1 MKPPSSSSSNPVL
14 APGETRPALPP
25 HLAEWLAFGRQL
37 TRSAREEAVCAVRRQ
52 GPGSTGR
59 LRAASDGTNQSPPR
73 AALVL
78 AVLLGFA
85 APLHADS
92 LWKDDAGPAMLSDKK
107 ALGVGDILTIVV
119 AENTSNSKSTST
131 KTAKNSAT
139 DTSISAFLY
148 GPAAS
153 GLLTK
158 GGKYPALKFDN
169 KNSFEGGGQIANSE
183 TITTRVAV
191 RVIDVLP
198 NRNLVIEGT
207 RHTSSSGEQQDIVL
221 RGTVRAD
228 DVQANNTVFSYNVA
242 DATIKIISKGS
253 VSDSQKRGWFT
264 KLWEKV
270 TPF

>member
-1 MKPPSSSSSNPVL
+1 MKTPSSSSSRL
-14 APGETRPALPP
+14 TRPITQATKNLPP
-25 HLAEWLAFGRQL
+25 NLAEWLAFGQWLARPGRADTTARRHRLTGPLHVSGDRSGQARQRIGL
-37 TRSAREEAVCAVRRQ
+37 A
-52 GPGSTGR
+52 
-59 LRAASDGTNQSPPR
+59 L
-73 AALVL
+73 ALVACL
-78 AVLLGFA
+78 S

-92 LWKDDAGPAMLSDKK
+92 LWKDDAGPTLFADKK
-107 ALGVGDILTIVV
+107 AVALGDILTIVV

-131 KTAKNSAT
+131 KTAKTSAT
-139 DTSISAFLY
+139 DTSIASFLY

-169 KNSFEGGGQIANSE
+169 KNSFDGGGQIANSE
-183 TITTRVAV
+183 TIAARVAV

-198 NRNLVIEGT
+198 NKNLVIEGT
-207 RHTSSSGEQQDIVL
+207 RHTAYSGEQQDIVL

-242 DATIKIISKGS
+242 DATIKIVGKGA

-264 KLWEKV
+264 KFWEKI

>member
-1 MKPPSSSSSNPVL
+1 MKTPSSSNSRPAL
-14 APGETRPALPP
+14 APAETRPLLPP
-25 HLAEWLAFGRQL
+25 NLAGWLAFGAAL
-37 TRSAREEAVCAVRRQ
+37 SGTAR
-52 GPGSTGR
+52 PGAE
-59 LRAASDGTNQSPPR
+59 RAAGRQPAAAVPPPPAPGADR
-73 AALVL
+73 AALL
-78 AVLLGFA
+78 ALALLMATFA
-85 APLHADS
+85 TRADS
-92 LWKDDAGPAMLSDKK
+92 LWKDDAGPALVADKK
-107 ALGVGDILTIVV
+107 ALGIGDILTIVV

-139 DTSISAFLY
+139 DTSVSTFLY
-148 GPAAS
+148 APAAS

-158 GGKYPALKFDN
+158 GGTLPALKFDN

-191 RVIDVLP
+191 RVVDVLP

-207 RHTSSSGEQQDIVL
+207 RHTASSGEFQDIIL

-228 DVQANNTVFSYNVA
+228 DVQANNTVFSYNIA
-242 DATIKIISKGS
+242 DATIKIVSKGS

-264 KLWEKV
+264 KFWEKV

>member
-1 MKPPSSSSSNPVL
+1 MKTPSSSNSKPALVPS
-14 APGETRPALPP
+14 ETRPELPP
-25 HLAEWLAFGRQL
+25 NLAEWLAFGEMLAGPARVGARREL
-37 TRSAREEAVCAVRRQ
+37 TA
-52 GPGSTGR
+52 
-59 LRAASDGTNQSPPR
+59 LRAASLVPPPTPGATR
-73 AALVL
+73 ATLVALVL
-78 AVLLGFA
+78 LATVLA
-85 APLHADS
+85 TRADS
-92 LWKDDAGPAMLSDKK
+92 LWKDDAGPALIADKK
-107 ALGVGDILTIVV
+107 AIGIGDILTIVV

-139 DTSISAFLY
+139 DTSLSTFLY
-148 GPAAS
+148 APAAS

-158 GGKYPALKFDN
+158 GGALPALKFDN

-191 RVIDVLP
+191 RIVDVLP

-207 RHTSSSGEQQDIVL
+207 RHTASSGEFQDIIL

-228 DVQANNTVFSYNVA
+228 DVQANNTVFSYNIA
-242 DATIKIISKGS
+242 DATIKIVGKGA

-264 KLWEKV
+264 KVWEKV

>member
-1 MKPPSSSSSNPVL
+1 MPP
-14 APGETRPALPP
+14 G
-25 HLAEWLAFGRQL
+25 LAEWLAFG
-37 TRSAREEAVCAVRRQ
+37 E
-52 GPGSTGR
+52 
-59 LRAASDGTNQSPPR
+59 
-73 AALVL
+73 VL
-78 AVLLGFA
+78 ASPARAKATRGAQAPPVPGVPTSANYRLHQTTARATVLLALLAGLT
-85 APLHADS
+85 APVQADS
-92 LWKDDAGPAMLSDKK
+92 LWKDDAGPTMLSDKK
-107 ALGVGDILTIVV
+107 AIAVGDIVTIVV

-139 DTSISAFLY
+139 DTSIASFLY
-148 GPAAS
+148 GPGAS

-183 TITTRVAV
+183 TITARVAV

-198 NRNLVIEGT
+198 NKNLIVEGT
-207 RHTSSSGEQQDIVL
+207 RHTSYSGENQDIVL

-242 DATIKIISKGS
+242 DATIKIIGKGA

-264 KLWEKV
+264 KIWEKV

>member
-1 MKPPSSSSSNPVL
+1 MKAPSSSSSSPVHV
-14 APGETRPALPP
+14 PGETRPALPP
-25 HLAEWLAFGRQL
+25 NLAEWLAFGEVL
-37 TRSAREEAVCAVRRQ
+37 ASPARAKAA
-52 GPGSTGR
+52 
-59 LRAASDGTNQSPPR
+59 RAAQGQAAASIPHGARNGLKQTLPR
-73 AALVL
+73 AAFAFALLVFL
-78 AVLLGFA
+78 AV
-85 APLHADS
+85 PLRADS
-92 LWKDDAGPAMLSDKK
+92 LWKDDAGPTMLSDKK
-107 ALGVGDILTIVV
+107 AVGVGDILTIVV

-183 TITTRVAV
+183 TITARVAV

-198 NRNLVIEGT
+198 NKNLVIEGT
-207 RHTSSSGEQQDIVL
+207 RHTSYSGEQQDVVL

-253 VSDSQKRGWFT
+253 VSDAQKRGWFT
-264 KLWEKV
+264 KFWEKV

>member
-1 MKPPSSSSSNPVL
+1 MSPA
-14 APGETRPALPP
+14 APGLVRA
-25 HLAEWLAFGRQL
+25 AWLAL
-37 TRSAREEAVCAVRRQ
+37 ALLVTA
-52 GPGSTGR
+52 PG
-59 LRAASDGTNQSPPR
+59 
-73 AALVL
+73 
-78 AVLLGFA
+78 
-85 APLHADS
+85 APADS
-92 LWKDDAGPAMLSDKK
+92 LWKDDAGPALVADKK
-107 ALGVGDILTIVV
+107 ALGIGDILTIVV

-139 DTSISAFLY
+139 DTSVSTFLY
-148 GPAAS
+148 APAAS

-158 GGKYPALKFDN
+158 GGTLPALKFDN

-191 RVIDVLP
+191 RVVDVLP

-207 RHTSSSGEQQDIVL
+207 RHTASSGEFQDIIL

-228 DVQANNTVFSYNVA
+228 DVQANNTVFSYNIA
-242 DATIKIISKGS
+242 DATIKIVSKGS

-264 KLWEKV
+264 KFWEKV